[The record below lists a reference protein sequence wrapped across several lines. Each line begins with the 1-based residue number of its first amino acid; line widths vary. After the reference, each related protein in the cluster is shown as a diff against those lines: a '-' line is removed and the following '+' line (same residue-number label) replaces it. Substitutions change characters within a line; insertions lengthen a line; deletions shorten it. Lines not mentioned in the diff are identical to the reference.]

1 MYTDRSNPS
10 NLVANESAQ
19 TAILITLVTFHQP
32 LAKTESYL
40 TELAFLAGTS
50 GLKIVKNF
58 MQRLEHPNRA
68 TFVGKGKVKEIAAF
82 IKAEKVRFAIFDD
95 ALTPSQLRN
104 LERLLSCQILDR
116 SLLIFNI
123 FSMRAQTKQAR
134 TQVALAYHQYLLPR
148 LTRMWTHLT
157 NQKGGSAGMRGPGE
171 KELETDKRMIQYK
184 ITQLRKKLA
193 TIAQQCTTRRKA
205 RIDLVRVALVG
216 YTNVGKSTLM
226 KLLSKSDVLTDDKL
240 FATVDATVRKV
251 VLNQNF
257 FLLTDTVGFIRKL
270 PHTLVECF
278 KSTLEEIKEADLLL
292 HIVDGSH
299 DGFQEQIHIVDQ
311 TLAEIGAAHLPRIL
325 VFNKMDMMSQS
336 KKVILRVT
344 QAMDTPIEV
353 ALRTGLYS
361 HTVDGYPA
369 VFISATKQLHIDL
382 LKETITKQ
390 IEQIQARKYI
400 KASSIGSVVDIE

>member
-10 NLVANESAQ
+10 NLVVNQEAQ
-19 TAILITLVTFHQP
+19 TAILIALITFHQP

-58 MQRLEHPNRA
+58 MQRLERPNGA
-68 TFVGKGKVKEIAAF
+68 TFVGKGKVKEIADF
-82 IKAEKVRFAIFDD
+82 IKSEKIRFAIFDD
-95 ALTPSQLRN
+95 ELTPSQVRN

-148 LTRMWTHLT
+148 LTRMWSHLT

-251 VLNQNF
+251 VLNQHF
-257 FLLTDTVGFIRKL
+257 F
-270 PHTLVECF
+270 
-278 KSTLEEIKEADLLL
+278 
-292 HIVDGSH
+292 
-299 DGFQEQIHIVDQ
+299 
-311 TLAEIGAAHLPRIL
+311 
-325 VFNKMDMMSQS
+325 
-336 KKVILRVT
+336 
-344 QAMDTPIEV
+344 
-353 ALRTGLYS
+353 Y
-361 HTVDGYPA
+361 
-369 VFISATKQLHIDL
+369 
-382 LKETITKQ
+382 
-390 IEQIQARKYI
+390 
-400 KASSIGSVVDIE
+400 

>member
-1 MYTDRSNPS
+1 MYTDRPNPS
-10 NLVANESAQ
+10 NLVINEETQ
-19 TAILITLVTFHQP
+19 TAILIALVTFHQP
-32 LAKTESYL
+32 LAKTELYL

-50 GLKIVKNF
+50 GLKVVKNF
-58 MQRLEHPNRA
+58 MQRLDRPNGT
-68 TFVGKGKVKEIAAF
+68 TFVGKGKVKEIADF
-82 IKAEKVRFAIFDD
+82 IKSEKVKFAIFDD
-95 ALTPSQLRN
+95 ELTPSQVRN
-104 LERLLSCQILDR
+104 LERLLACQILDR
-116 SLLIFNI
+116 SLLIFHI
-123 FSMRAQTKQAR
+123 FSIRAQSKQAS
-134 TQVALAYHQYLLPR
+134 TQVELAYHQYLLPR

-171 KELETDKRMIQYK
+171 KELETDKRIVQYK

-193 TIAQQCTTRRKA
+193 TIAQQCTTRRKS
-205 RIDLVRVALVG
+205 RVDLIRVALVG

-226 KLLSKSDVLTDDKL
+226 KVLSKSDVLTDDKL

-299 DGFQEQIHIVDQ
+299 DGFQEQIDIVDE

-325 VFNKMDMMSQS
+325 VFNKIDMVAQS
-336 KKVILRVT
+336 KTVIPRVT
-344 QAMDTPIEV
+344 QAIDTPA
-353 ALRTGLYS
+353 ALNTRLYG
-361 HTVDGYPA
+361 HTDYPV
-369 VFISATKQLHIDL
+369 VFISAIKQLHIDL
-382 LKETITKQ
+382 LKEAITKQ
-390 IEQIQARKYI
+390 IDQIQATKYI
-400 KASSIGSVVDIE
+400 KGGAVGSVGDIG

>member
-10 NLVANESAQ
+10 NLVVNQEAQ
-19 TAILITLVTFHQP
+19 TAILIALITFHQP

-58 MQRLEHPNRA
+58 MQRLERPNGA
-68 TFVGKGKVKEIAAF
+68 TFVGKGKVKEIADF
-82 IKAEKVRFAIFDD
+82 IKSEKIRFAIFDD
-95 ALTPSQLRN
+95 ELTPSQVRN

-148 LTRMWTHLT
+148 LTRMWSHLT

-251 VLNQNF
+251 VLNQH

-299 DGFQEQIHIVDQ
+299 DGFQEQIDIVDQ
-311 TLAEIGAAHLPRIL
+311 TLTEIGAANLPRIL
-325 VFNKMDMMSQS
+325 VFNKIDMMHQS
-336 KKVILRVT
+336 KKVMVI
-344 QAMDTPIEV
+344 QAIDAPV
-353 ALRTGLYS
+353 ASRTGLYS
-361 HTVDGYPA
+361 HAVSGYPS
-369 VFISATKQLHIDL
+369 VCISATKQLHIDL
-382 LKETITKQ
+382 LKEMITKQ
-390 IEQIQARKYI
+390 IEEIQATKYI
-400 KASSIGSVVDIE
+400 KASSIGSVVDIG